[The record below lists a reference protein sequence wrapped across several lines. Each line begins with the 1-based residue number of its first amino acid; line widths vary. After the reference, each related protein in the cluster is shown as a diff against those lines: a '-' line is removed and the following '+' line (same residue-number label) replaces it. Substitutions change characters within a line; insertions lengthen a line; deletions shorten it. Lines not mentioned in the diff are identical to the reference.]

1 MSNWTYISGVV
12 EVSPRG
18 RTKAEKRY
26 ILETILA
33 HLPKVTGS
41 DENMESYIIQKD
53 GYDEIHSCDA
63 FGQWIMLPN
72 NKYGIF
78 VLESDYLIVVSGK
91 LRGRVLDETKREFT
105 KWLCRLAKRIPISE
119 ISVDI
124 RDDFD
129 RHFTLNNYVPWY
141 DMNEFIYDWCEFLM
155 WDQAESG
162 LPKKLEKYYEI
173 NNEKYRT

>member
-1 MSNWTYISGVV
+1 MSNWIYISGVI

-72 NKYGIF
+72 NRYGIF
-78 VLESDYLIVVSGK
+78 KLESDYLIVVSGK

-105 KWLCRLAKRIPISE
+105 K
-119 ISVDI
+119 
-124 RDDFD
+124 
-129 RHFTLNNYVPWY
+129 
-141 DMNEFIYDWCEFLM
+141 
-155 WDQAESG
+155 
-162 LPKKLEKYYEI
+162 
-173 NNEKYRT
+173 

>member
-1 MSNWTYISGVV
+1 MSNWTYISGVI

-72 NKYGIF
+72 NRYGIWA
-78 VLESDYLIVVSGK
+78 LESDYLIVVSGK
-91 LRGRVLDETKREFT
+91 LRGRVLNETKRDFT

-129 RHFTLNNYVPWY
+129 RHFTLNDYVPWY
-141 DMNEFIYDWCEFLM
+141 DMNEFIHNWCEFLM

-162 LPKKLEKYYEI
+162 LPKKLENYYEI
-173 NNEKYRT
+173 NNEKYRM